1 MMTLLSTREKRA
13 SSGSRPPA
21 HDRPAGSR
29 RRGVPIAAILPTTVL
44 IVSAVYFLLP
54 VVWVFFSATKSSA
67 ELFTTPAFSFG
78 TALWDNLVALFA
90 YENGGFA
97 KWLGNSFFYSIV
109 GALASTLF
117 SAGAGYALAMYDF
130 RGKHAIMVGLLGGVL
145 LPTITLAIPQYLL
158 FAQIGL
164 ANTYWSVLIPT
175 MITPFGIYLA
185 YVFARASM
193 PVELLEA
200 ARVDGSSEWRTFRS
214 IGLPMLLPGLVTIF
228 LLQFIGAW
236 NNFLLPY
243 IMLTDPDLFPI
254 TVSMYMMLNRGGS
267 EPILYTL
274 AIAGAAVAIIPV
286 VAFVLVLQ
294 RYWRLDLVSGSLK

>member
-1 MMTLLSTREKRA
+1 MSVLTTREKRETA
-13 SSGSRPPA
+13 ARPPA
-21 HDRPAGSR
+21 FDRPAGDK

-44 IVSAVYFLLP
+44 ILAAVYFLLP

-67 ELFTTPAFSFG
+67 ELFTTPSFSLG
-78 TALWDNLVALFA
+78 TALWDNIVELFT

-97 KWLGNSFFYSIV
+97 KWLGNSFLYSIV

-117 SAGAGYALAMYDF
+117 SAGAGYALAMYEF
-130 RGKHAIMVGLLGGVL
+130 RGKRAIMIGLLGGVL

-164 ANTYWSVLIPT
+164 ANTYWAVLIPT

-185 YVFARASM
+185 YVFARASV

-200 ARVDGSSEWRTFRS
+200 ARVDGSSEWRTFRAV
-214 IGLPMLLPGLVTIF
+214 GLPMLMPGLVTIF

-243 IMLTDPDLFPI
+243 IMLTKTDLFPI
-254 TVSMYMMLNRGGS
+254 TVAMYMMLNRGGS

-274 AIAGAAVAIIPV
+274 AIAGAAIAIIPV

>member
-1 MMTLLSTREKRA
+1 MTIIESNRERA
-13 SSGSRPPA
+13 ERVGTSAPVD
-21 HDRPAGSR
+21 DRPAR
-29 RRGVPIAAILPTTVL
+29 RRPAASVIAILPTTVL
-44 IVSAVYFLLP
+44 VLAAVYFLLP

-67 ELFTTPAFSFG
+67 ELFTTPSFTFG
-78 TALWDNLVALFA
+78 TALLDNISDLFT
-90 YENGGFA
+90 YEDGGFS
-97 KWLGNSFFYSIV
+97 KWLGNSFLYSVV
-109 GALASTLF
+109 GAFASTLF

-130 RGKHAIMVGLLGGVL
+130 RGKRAIMVGLLGGVL

-164 ANTYWSVLIPT
+164 ANTYWAVLIPT

-185 YVFARASM
+185 YVFARASV

-200 ARVDGSSEWRTFRS
+200 ARVDGSSEWRTFRAV
-214 IGLPMLLPGLVTIF
+214 GLPMLLPGLVTIF

-243 IMLTDPDLFPI
+243 IMLTKSDLFPI
-254 TVSMYMMLNRGGS
+254 TVAMYMMLNRGGS

-274 AIAGAAVAIIPV
+274 AIAGAAIAIIPV